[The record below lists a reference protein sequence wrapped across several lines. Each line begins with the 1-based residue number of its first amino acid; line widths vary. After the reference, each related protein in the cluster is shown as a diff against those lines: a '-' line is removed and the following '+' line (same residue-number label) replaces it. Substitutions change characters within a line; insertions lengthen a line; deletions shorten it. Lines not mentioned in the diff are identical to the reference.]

1 LASYFASTYVY
12 FYTTLSCQSDK
23 SGESIVNKVNVKPQA
38 IRILIFG
45 HKEFSQ
51 LMTSV
56 LPEFAEKAKFKLF
69 DAIVGSVSEIDE
81 HIRSFLPDVIVSA
94 GSNAAYLK
102 SALDLPVV
110 SLDCSVTDIIS
121 AVQRAAQ
128 VSRNIVLINFAE
140 ASPVVPI
147 LEAALNV
154 TIQEEIYTTPEQ
166 ARELFQLTRQQPNI
180 AYVGASLVC
189 GLATQHGLPSFLLYS
204 AESCRKTIV
213 SAIQVVNQQIVSNQ
227 GAALTNWLLKQ
238 SKTPIFMTDK
248 EGQSIIFN
256 QAARQELGVDN
267 NNCSDLEN
275 LIYSEEIMRPTD
287 GECCIQGVDWWF
299 HQDCVITQGKPLYIY
314 QLYRKKPK
322 PEKVKPTSRHQLVFE
337 SSAIKKVMQQ
347 VRAFSSSPSNV
358 LIYGESG
365 TGKELIARAV
375 HETSPFS
382 EGNFVALNC
391 SSIPTELFE
400 GELFGHRDGAFT
412 GAKRG
417 GRKGLI
423 EEAQDGVLFLD
434 EISELALDQQSKL
447 LRFLQERHYRPIGS
461 NVEKPAYLKV
471 ITASNKELKQLV
483 VEGKFRADLFFRI
496 NVFNIH
502 IPPLRERPEDIS
514 SIAIQKIS
522 RFITSY
528 QSQFSV
534 TEILSETLEILV
546 SYSWPGNVRELENV
560 LERVVASMQMA
571 DDLTK
576 IKEILRDISP
586 ELFLKTTFDIEQTLV
601 RTKELELVVDAMHKF
616 NGDKQQVAHYL
627 GLSQTTLWRRL
638 KHINLK

>member
-1 LASYFASTYVY
+1 M
-12 FYTTLSCQSDK
+12 
-23 SGESIVNKVNVKPQA
+23 NKVNTKSQA
-38 IRILIFG
+38 VRILIFG

-56 LPEFAEKAKFKLF
+56 LPEFGEHAKFKLF
-69 DAIVGSVSEIDE
+69 DAIVGSVSEIDQ
-81 HIRSFLPDVIVSA
+81 HIGNFLPDVIVSA

-128 VSRNIVLINFAE
+128 VARKIVMINFSE
-140 ASPVVPI
+140 ASPVVPL
-147 LEAALNV
+147 LEVALNITV
-154 TIQEEIYTTPEQ
+154 QEEIYTTPEQ
-166 ARELFQLTRQQPNI
+166 ARELFQLTRQQSNI

-189 GLATQHGLPSFLLYS
+189 GLATQHGFPSFLLYS
-204 AESCRKTIV
+204 ADSCRNTIS
-213 SAIQVVNQQIVSNQ
+213 SAIQIAKEQVATNQ
-227 GAALTNWLLKQ
+227 GVALTNWLLKQ
-238 SKTPIFMTDK
+238 SKTPIFMADE

-256 QAARQELGVDN
+256 QAARHDLGVDSD
-267 NNCSDLEN
+267 NCSDLES
-275 LIYSEEIMRPTD
+275 LIHSEEIMRPTD
-287 GECCIQGVDWWF
+287 GECCIQGIDWWF
-299 HQDCVITQGKPLYIY
+299 HQDCVMAQGKSLYIY

-322 PEKVKPTSRHQLVFE
+322 PDKVKTSFRHQLVFE
-337 SSAIKKVMQQ
+337 SSAVGKVMQQ
-347 VRAFSSSPSNV
+347 VRAFSASPSNV

-375 HETSPFS
+375 HEASPFS

-391 SSIPTELFE
+391 SAIPTELFE

-417 GRKGLI
+417 GRKGLV

-447 LRFLQERHYRPIGS
+447 LRFLQERHYRPLGS
-461 NVEKPAYLKV
+461 NEEKPANLKV
-471 ITASNKELKQLV
+471 VTASNKELKQRV
-483 VEGKFRADLFFRI
+483 VEGKFREDLFFRL

-502 IPPLRERPEDIS
+502 IPPLRDRPEDIS
-514 SIAIQKIS
+514 SIAEQKLS
-522 RFITSY
+522 RFISSY
-528 QSQFSV
+528 QSQFTSK
-534 TEILSETLEILV
+534 EILSEILDSLV
-546 SYSWPGNVRELENV
+546 GYSWPGNVRELENV
-560 LERVVASMQMA
+560 LERVIASIQMVG
-571 DDLTK
+571 DLSK
-576 IKEILRDISP
+576 IKDILREISP
-586 ELFLKTTFDIEQTLV
+586 ELFLETTFNTDQALV
-601 RTKELELVVDAMHKF
+601 RTKELQLVVDAMHKF
-616 NGDKQQVAHYL
+616 DGDKQQVAHYL

>member
-1 LASYFASTYVY
+1 
-12 FYTTLSCQSDK
+12 
-23 SGESIVNKVNVKPQA
+23 
-38 IRILIFG
+38 
-45 HKEFSQ
+45 
-51 LMTSV
+51 M
-56 LPEFAEKAKFKLF
+56 
-69 DAIVGSVSEIDE
+69 
-81 HIRSFLPDVIVSA
+81 
-94 GSNAAYLK
+94 
-102 SALDLPVV
+102 
-110 SLDCSVTDIIS
+110 
-121 AVQRAAQ
+121 
-128 VSRNIVLINFAE
+128 
-140 ASPVVPI
+140 
-147 LEAALNV
+147 
-154 TIQEEIYTTPEQ
+154 
-166 ARELFQLTRQQPNI
+166 
-180 AYVGASLVC
+180 
-189 GLATQHGLPSFLLYS
+189 
-204 AESCRKTIV
+204 
-213 SAIQVVNQQIVSNQ
+213 
-227 GAALTNWLLKQ
+227 
-238 SKTPIFMTDK
+238 
-248 EGQSIIFN
+248 
-256 QAARQELGVDN
+256 
-267 NNCSDLEN
+267 
-275 LIYSEEIMRPTD
+275 
-287 GECCIQGVDWWF
+287 
-299 HQDCVITQGKPLYIY
+299 ITQGKPLYIY

>member
-1 LASYFASTYVY
+1 
-12 FYTTLSCQSDK
+12 
-23 SGESIVNKVNVKPQA
+23 VNKMNTKPQSV
-38 IRILIFG
+38 RILIFG

-56 LPEFAEKAKFKLF
+56 LTEFAEQAKFRLF

-81 HIRSFLPDVIVSA
+81 HIRSFSPDVIVSA

-110 SLDCSVTDIIS
+110 SLDCSVSDIIS

-128 VSRNIVLINFAE
+128 VARKIVLINFAE
-140 ASPVVPI
+140 ASSVVPV

-154 TIQEEIYTTPEQ
+154 TVQEEIYTTPEQ

-189 GLATQHGLPSFLLYS
+189 GLATQQGIPSFLLYS
-204 AESCRKTIV
+204 ADSCRKTIA
-213 SAIQVVNQQIVSNQ
+213 SAIHIAKQKLVTHQS
-227 GAALTNWLLKQ
+227 AALTNWLLKQ
-238 SKTPIFMTDK
+238 SKTPIFMTDE

-256 QAARQELGVDN
+256 QAARDDLGVDN
-267 NNCSDLEN
+267 DHCSDLES
-275 LIYSEEIMRPTD
+275 LIHSEEILRPTD
-287 GECCIQGVDWWF
+287 GECCIQGIDWWF
-299 HQDCVITQGKPLYIY
+299 HQDCVMTQGKPLYIY

-322 PEKVKPTSRHQLVFE
+322 PEKVKASSRHQLVFE
-337 SSAIKKVMQQ
+337 SPAVEKVMQQ
-347 VRAFSSSPSNV
+347 VRAFSASPSNV

-365 TGKELIARAV
+365 TGKELIARTV
-375 HETSPFS
+375 HEVSPFS

-447 LRFLQERHYRPIGS
+447 LRFLQERHYRPLGS
-461 NVEKPAYLKV
+461 NEEKPAYLKV
-471 ITASNKELKQLV
+471 VAASNKELKQLV
-483 VEGKFRADLFFRI
+483 VEGKFREDLFFRL

-502 IPPLRERPEDIS
+502 IPPLRDRPEDIF
-514 SIAIQKIS
+514 SIAKQKLS
-522 RFITSY
+522 RLITSY
-528 QSQFSV
+528 QSKFTV
-534 TEILSETLEILV
+534 EEILFEILDHLV
-546 SYSWPGNVRELENV
+546 GYSWPGNVRELENV
-560 LERVVASMQMA
+560 LERVIASIQMVEN
-571 DDLTK
+571 LSK
-576 IKEILRDISP
+576 LKEILREISP
-586 ELFLKTTFDIEQTLV
+586 ELFLETTVITDQSLV

-616 NGDKQQVAHYL
+616 DGDKQQVAHYL

>member
-1 LASYFASTYVY
+1 M
-12 FYTTLSCQSDK
+12 
-23 SGESIVNKVNVKPQA
+23 NKINTKPQPV
-38 IRILIFG
+38 RILIFG

-56 LPEFAEKAKFKLF
+56 LPEFAEQAKFKLF

-81 HIRSFLPDVIVSA
+81 HIRSFSPDVIVSA

-102 SALDLPVV
+102 SALDLPVI

-128 VSRNIVLINFAE
+128 VARKIVLINFAE
-140 ASPVVPI
+140 ASPVVPV

-154 TIQEEIYTTPEQ
+154 TVQEEIYTTPEQ

-189 GLATQHGLPSFLLYS
+189 GLATQQGFPSFLLYS
-204 AESCRKTIV
+204 ADSCRQTII
-213 SAIQVVNQQIVSNQ
+213 SAIHIAKQQLATHQS
-227 GAALTNWLLKQ
+227 AALTNWLLKQ
-238 SKTPIFMTDK
+238 SKTPIFMADE

-256 QAARQELGVDN
+256 QAARDDLGVHNDH
-267 NNCSDLEN
+267 CSDLEN
-275 LIYSEEIMRPTD
+275 LIHSEEILRPTD
-287 GECCIQGVDWWF
+287 GECCIQGIDWWF
-299 HQDCVITQGKPLYIY
+299 HQDCVMTQGKPLYIY

-322 PEKVKPTSRHQLVFE
+322 PEKVKASSRHQLVFK
-337 SSAIKKVMQQ
+337 SSAVEKVMQQ
-347 VRAFSSSPSNV
+347 VRAFSTSPSNV

-365 TGKELIARAV
+365 TGKELIARTV
-375 HETSPFS
+375 HDVSPFS

-400 GELFGHRDGAFT
+400 GELFGHSDGAFT

-423 EEAQDGVLFLD
+423 EEAQGGVLFLD

-447 LRFLQERHYRPIGS
+447 LRFLQERHYRPLGS
-461 NVEKPAYLKV
+461 NEEKPAYLKV
-471 ITASNKELKQLV
+471 VAASNKELKKLV
-483 VEGKFRADLFFRI
+483 VEGKFREDLFFRL

-502 IPPLRERPEDIS
+502 IPPLRDRPEDIS
-514 SIAIQKIS
+514 SIAKQKLS
-522 RFITSY
+522 RLITSY
-528 QSQFSV
+528 QSKFTV
-534 TEILSETLEILV
+534 EEILFEILDDLV
-546 SYSWPGNVRELENV
+546 GYSWPGNVRELENV
-560 LERVVASMQMA
+560 LERVIASIQMTGN
-571 DDLTK
+571 LSK
-576 IKEILRDISP
+576 LKEILREISP
-586 ELFLKTTFDIEQTLV
+586 ELFLETTFNTDQALV

-616 NGDKQQVAHYL
+616 DGDKQQVAHYL

-638 KHINLK
+638 KHINLN

>member
-1 LASYFASTYVY
+1 MKKL
-12 FYTTLSCQSDK
+12 
-23 SGESIVNKVNVKPQA
+23 NMKPQVV
-38 IRILIFG
+38 RVLIFG

-56 LPEFAEKAKFKLF
+56 LSEFGDRATFKLF
-69 DAIVGSVSEIDE
+69 DAIVGSVSEIE
-81 HIRSFLPDVIVSA
+81 QHIRSFLPDVIVSA

-128 VSRNIVLINFAE
+128 VARKIVMINFAE
-140 ASPVVPI
+140 ASSVAPL
-147 LEAALNV
+147 LESALNV
-154 TIQEEIYTTPEQ
+154 TVQEEIYHTPEQ

-189 GLATQHGLPSFLLYS
+189 GLATQQGIPSFLLYS
-204 AESCRKTIV
+204 AESCRKTIA
-213 SAIQVVNQQIVSNQ
+213 SAIQMANEHSTANQ
-227 GAALTNWLLKQ
+227 GVALTNWLLKQ
-238 SKTPIFMTDK
+238 SKTPIFMTDE

-256 QAARQELGVDN
+256 QAARHDLGVDN
-267 NNCSDLEN
+267 DNCSDLEN
-275 LIYSEEIMRPTD
+275 LIHSAETMRPTD
-287 GECCIQGVDWWF
+287 GECRIQGIDWWF
-299 HQDCVITQGKPLYIY
+299 HQDCVMTQGKPLYIY

-322 PEKVKPTSRHQLVFE
+322 PDKVKISSRHQLVFE
-337 SSAIKKVMQQ
+337 SAAVQKVMQQ

-382 EGNFVALNC
+382 AGNFVALNC

-447 LRFLQERHYRPIGS
+447 LRFLQERHYRPLGS
-461 NVEKPAYLKV
+461 NEEKPAYLKV
-471 ITASNKELKQLV
+471 VAASNKELKQLV
-483 VEGKFRADLFFRI
+483 VEGKFREDLFFRL

-502 IPPLRERPEDIS
+502 IPPLRDRPEDIS
-514 SIAIQKIS
+514 SIAQQKLS
-522 RFITSY
+522 RFISSY
-528 QSQFSV
+528 QSQFTV
-534 TEILSETLEILV
+534 DQILSEILDILV

-560 LERVVASMQMA
+560 LERVIASIHMA
-571 DDLTK
+571 EDLSN
-576 IKEILRDISP
+576 IKQILRDISP
-586 ELFLKTTFDIEQTLV
+586 ELFSETTFDTDQTLV
-601 RTKELELVVDAMHKF
+601 RRKELELVVDAMHKF

>member
-1 LASYFASTYVY
+1 
-12 FYTTLSCQSDK
+12 
-23 SGESIVNKVNVKPQA
+23 
-38 IRILIFG
+38 
-45 HKEFSQ
+45 
-51 LMTSV
+51 MTSV
-56 LPEFAEKAKFKLF
+56 LPEFGEYAKFKLF

-81 HIRSFLPDVIVSA
+81 HIKSFLPDVIVSA
-94 GSNAAYLK
+94 GANAAYLK

-128 VSRNIVLINFAE
+128 VSRNIVLINFSE

-189 GLATQHGLPSFLLYS
+189 GLATQHSIPSFLLYS
-204 AESCRKTIV
+204 AESCRKTIAA
-213 SAIQVVNQQIVSNQ
+213 AIQIANEQLTTNQS
-227 GAALTNWLLKQ
+227 AALTNWLLKQ
-238 SKTPIFMTDK
+238 SKTPIFMTDE

-256 QAARQELGVDN
+256 HAARRDLGVDN
-267 NNCSDLEN
+267 DNCSDLEN
-275 LIYSEEIMRPTD
+275 LIHSEEIMRPTD
-287 GECCIQGVDWWF
+287 GECRIQGIDWWF
-299 HQDCVITQGKPLYIY
+299 HQDCVMTQGQPLYIY

-322 PEKVKPTSRHQLVFE
+322 PEKVKSTSRHQLVFE
-337 SSAIKKVMQQ
+337 SSSVEKVMQQ
-347 VRAFSSSPSNV
+347 VKVFSSSPSNV

-375 HETSPFS
+375 HEASPFS

-447 LRFLQERHYRPIGS
+447 LRFLQERHYRPLGS
-461 NVEKPAYLKV
+461 NEEKLAYLKV
-471 ITASNKELKQLV
+471 VAASNKELKPLV
-483 VEGKFRADLFFRI
+483 LEGKFREDLFFRL

-502 IPPLRERPEDIS
+502 IPPLRDRPEDIS
-514 SIAIQKIS
+514 SIAEQKLS
-522 RFITSY
+522 RFIMSY
-528 QSQFSV
+528 QSQFTV
-534 TEILSETLEILV
+534 DEILSEILDILV

-560 LERVVASMQMA
+560 LERVIASTQMA
-571 DDLTK
+571 EDLTK
-576 IKEILRDISP
+576 IKHILREISP
-586 ELFLKTTFDIEQTLV
+586 ELFLDATFNSNQALV
-601 RTKELELVVDAMHKF
+601 RKKELELVIDAMHRF
-616 NGDKQQVAHYL
+616 DGDKQQVADYL

>member
-1 LASYFASTYVY
+1 M
-12 FYTTLSCQSDK
+12 D
-23 SGESIVNKVNVKPQA
+23 KVNTRSQP
-38 IRILIFG
+38 IRVLIFG

-51 LMTSV
+51 VMTSV
-56 LPEFAEKAKFKLF
+56 LAEFGEQAKFRLF
-69 DAIVGSVSEIDE
+69 DAIVSSVSEIDQ
-81 HIRSFLPDVIVSA
+81 HINDFLPDVIVSA

-140 ASPVVPI
+140 ASPVVPV

-154 TIQEEIYTTPEQ
+154 TVQEEIYNTPEQ

-189 GLATQHGLPSFLLYS
+189 GLATQQGIPSFLLYS
-204 AESCRKTIV
+204 ADSCRKTIA
-213 SAIQVVNQQIVSNQ
+213 SAIQIANEQLATNQ
-227 GAALTNWLLKQ
+227 GAALTNWLLKK
-238 SKTPIFMTDK
+238 SKTPIFMADE

-256 QAARQELGVDN
+256 QAARHDLGVDN
-267 NNCSDLEN
+267 DNCSDLEN
-275 LIYSEEIMRPTD
+275 LIHSDETMRPTD
-287 GECCIQGVDWWF
+287 GECRIQGIDWWF
-299 HQDCVITQGKPLYIY
+299 HQDCVMTQGKPLYIY

-322 PEKVKPTSRHQLVFE
+322 PERVKVSSRHQLVFE
-337 SSAIKKVMQQ
+337 SSALEKVTQL

-375 HETSPFS
+375 HEASPFS

-400 GELFGHRDGAFT
+400 GELFGYRDGAFT

-447 LRFLQERHYRPIGS
+447 LRFLQERHYRPLGS
-461 NVEKPAYLKV
+461 NEEKIANLKV
-471 ITASNKELKQLV
+471 VAASNKDLKKLV
-483 VEGKFRADLFFRI
+483 VDGSFREDLFFRL

-514 SIAIQKIS
+514 SIAQQKLS
-522 RFITSY
+522 RFVSSY
-528 QSQFSV
+528 QSQFTV
-534 TEILSETLEILV
+534 DQILSEILDNLV
-546 SYSWPGNVRELENV
+546 MYSWPGNVRELENV
-560 LERVVASMQMA
+560 LERVIASIHMA
-571 DDLTK
+571 EDLTK
-576 IKEILRDISP
+576 IKDVLRDISP
-586 ELFLKTTFDIEQTLV
+586 ELFSDTTFDTNQTLV
-601 RTKELELVVDAMHKF
+601 RTKELELVVNAMHKF
-616 NGDKQQVAHYL
+616 EGDKQQVANYL

-638 KHINLK
+638 KFINLN

>member
-1 LASYFASTYVY
+1 M
-12 FYTTLSCQSDK
+12 
-23 SGESIVNKVNVKPQA
+23 NKINMKPQA
-38 IRILIFG
+38 VRILIFG

-56 LPEFAEKAKFKLF
+56 LTEFSEQAKFKLF

-94 GSNAAYLK
+94 GANAAYLK

-110 SLDCSVTDIIS
+110 SLDCSVPDIIS
-121 AVQRAAQ
+121 AIQRAAQ
-128 VSRNIVLINFAE
+128 VARKIVLINFAE

-154 TIQEEIYTTPEQ
+154 TVQEEIYTTPEQ
-166 ARELFQLTRQQPNI
+166 ARELFQLTCKQPNI
-180 AYVGASLVC
+180 AYVGASLIC
-189 GLATQHGLPSFLLYS
+189 GLATQVNIPSFLLYS
-204 AESCRKTIV
+204 ADSCRKTIT
-213 SAIQVVNQQIVSNQ
+213 SAIRIANEQLSSNQ
-227 GAALTNWLLKQ
+227 GVALTNWLLKL
-238 SKTPIFMTDK
+238 SKTPIFMTDE
-248 EGQSIIFN
+248 EGQSITFN
-256 QAARQELGVDN
+256 QAARLDLGVQN
-267 NNCSDLEN
+267 NNFSDLES
-275 LIYSEEIMRPTD
+275 LIYSEETLRPTD
-287 GECCIQGVDWWF
+287 GECRIQGIDWWF
-299 HQDCVITQGKPLYIY
+299 HQDCMMTQGKPLYIY

-322 PEKVKPTSRHQLVFE
+322 PEKAKISSRHQLVFE
-337 SSAIKKVMQQ
+337 SSAVEKVMQQ
-347 VRAFSSSPSNV
+347 VKAFSSSPSNV

-375 HETSPFS
+375 HEASPFA

-447 LRFLQERHYRPIGS
+447 LRFLQERHYRPLGA
-461 NVEKPAYLKV
+461 NEEKPAYVKV
-471 ITASNKELKQLV
+471 VAASNKELKQLV
-483 VEGKFRADLFFRI
+483 VEGKFREDLFFRL
-496 NVFNIH
+496 NVFNIL
-502 IPPLRERPEDIS
+502 IPPLRERPEDIA
-514 SIAIQKIS
+514 SIAKQKLS

-528 QSQFSV
+528 KSQYTV
-534 TEILSETLEILV
+534 DEILFEILDNLV

-560 LERVVASMQMA
+560 LERVIASVQMA
-571 DDLTK
+571 EDLSK
-576 IKEILRDISP
+576 IKQVLREISP
-586 ELFLKTTFDIEQTLV
+586 ELFLDTTFNSEQALV
-601 RTKELELVVDAMHKF
+601 RKKELELVVGAMHRF
-616 NGDKQQVAHYL
+616 DGDKQKVADYL

-638 KHINLK
+638 KHINRK

>member
-1 LASYFASTYVY
+1 
-12 FYTTLSCQSDK
+12 
-23 SGESIVNKVNVKPQA
+23 VNKINTKPQPV
-38 IRILIFG
+38 RILIFG

-56 LPEFAEKAKFKLF
+56 LPEFAEQAKFRLF

-81 HIRSFLPDVIVSA
+81 HRRSFSPDGIVSA

-102 SALDLPVV
+102 SALDLPVI

-128 VSRNIVLINFAE
+128 VARKIVLINFAE
-140 ASPVVPI
+140 ASPVVPV

-154 TIQEEIYTTPEQ
+154 TVQEEIYTTPEQ

-189 GLATQHGLPSFLLYS
+189 GLATQQGLPSFLLYS
-204 AESCRKTIV
+204 ADSCRQTII
-213 SAIQVVNQQIVSNQ
+213 SAIHIAKQQLATHQS
-227 GAALTNWLLKQ
+227 AALTNWLLKQ
-238 SKTPIFMTDK
+238 SKTPIFMADE

-256 QAARQELGVDN
+256 QAARDDLGVHNDH
-267 NNCSDLEN
+267 CSDLEN
-275 LIYSEEIMRPTD
+275 LIHSEEILRPTD
-287 GECCIQGVDWWF
+287 GECCIQGIDWWF
-299 HQDCVITQGKPLYIY
+299 HQDCVMTQGKPLYIY

-322 PEKVKPTSRHQLVFE
+322 AEKVKTSSRHPLVFK
-337 SSAIKKVMQQ
+337 SSAVEKVMQQ
-347 VRAFSSSPSNV
+347 VRAFSTSPSNV

-365 TGKELIARAV
+365 TGKELIARTV
-375 HETSPFS
+375 HDVSPFS
-382 EGNFVALNC
+382 EGNFVSLNC

-400 GELFGHRDGAFT
+400 GELFGHSDGAFT

-423 EEAQDGVLFLD
+423 EEAQGGVLFLD

-447 LRFLQERHYRPIGS
+447 LRFLQERHYRPLGS
-461 NVEKPAYLKV
+461 NEEKPAYLKV
-471 ITASNKELKQLV
+471 VAASNKELKQLV
-483 VEGKFRADLFFRI
+483 VEGKFREDLFFRL

-502 IPPLRERPEDIS
+502 IPPLRDRPEDIS
-514 SIAIQKIS
+514 SIAKQKLS
-522 RFITSY
+522 RLITSY
-528 QSQFSV
+528 QSKFTV
-534 TEILSETLEILV
+534 EEILFEILDDLV
-546 SYSWPGNVRELENV
+546 GYSWPGNVRELENV
-560 LERVVASMQMA
+560 LERVIASIQMTEN
-571 DDLTK
+571 LSK
-576 IKEILRDISP
+576 LKEILREISP
-586 ELFLKTTFDIEQTLV
+586 ELFLETTFNTDQALV

-616 NGDKQQVAHYL
+616 DGDKQQVAHYL

>member
-1 LASYFASTYVY
+1 
-12 FYTTLSCQSDK
+12 
-23 SGESIVNKVNVKPQA
+23 VNKVNTKSQA
-38 IRILIFG
+38 VRILIFG

-56 LPEFAEKAKFKLF
+56 LPEFGEHAKFKLF
-69 DAIVGSVSEIDE
+69 DAIVGSVSEIDQ
-81 HIRSFLPDVIVSA
+81 HISSFLPDVIVSA

-110 SLDCSVTDIIS
+110 SLDCSVTDIIL

-128 VSRNIVLINFAE
+128 VARKIVMINFSE
-140 ASPVVPI
+140 ASPVVPL
-147 LEAALNV
+147 LEAALNISV
-154 TIQEEIYTTPEQ
+154 QEEIYTTPEQ
-166 ARELFQLTRQQPNI
+166 ARELFQLTRQQSNI

-204 AESCRKTIV
+204 ADSCRKTIS
-213 SAIQVVNQQIVSNQ
+213 SAIQIAKEQVATNQ
-227 GAALTNWLLKQ
+227 GVALTNWLLKQ
-238 SKTPIFMTDK
+238 SKTPIFMADE

-256 QAARQELGVDN
+256 QAARHDLGVDSD
-267 NNCSDLEN
+267 NCSDLES
-275 LIYSEEIMRPTD
+275 LIHSEEIMRPTD
-287 GECCIQGVDWWF
+287 GECCIQGIDWWF
-299 HQDCVITQGKPLYIY
+299 HQDCVMAQGKSLYIY

-322 PEKVKPTSRHQLVFE
+322 PEKVKTSSRHQLVFE
-337 SSAIKKVMQQ
+337 SSAVGKVMQQ
-347 VRAFSSSPSNV
+347 VRAFSASPSNV

-375 HETSPFS
+375 HEASPFS

-417 GRKGLI
+417 GRKGLV

-447 LRFLQERHYRPIGS
+447 LRFLQERHYRPLGS
-461 NVEKPAYLKV
+461 NEEKPAFLKV
-471 ITASNKELKQLV
+471 VTASNKELKQLV
-483 VEGKFRADLFFRI
+483 VEGKFREDLFFRL

-502 IPPLRERPEDIS
+502 IPPLRDRPEDIS
-514 SIAIQKIS
+514 SIAEQKLS
-522 RFITSY
+522 RFISSY
-528 QSQFSV
+528 QSQFTSK
-534 TEILSETLEILV
+534 EILSEILDSLV
-546 SYSWPGNVRELENV
+546 GYSWPGNVRELENV
-560 LERVVASMQMA
+560 LERVIASIQMVGN
-571 DDLTK
+571 LSK
-576 IKEILRDISP
+576 IKDILREISP
-586 ELFLKTTFDIEQTLV
+586 ELFLEITFNTDQALV
-601 RTKELELVVDAMHKF
+601 RTKELQLVVDAMHKF
-616 NGDKQQVAHYL
+616 DGDKQQVAHYL

>member
-1 LASYFASTYVY
+1 
-12 FYTTLSCQSDK
+12 
-23 SGESIVNKVNVKPQA
+23 
-38 IRILIFG
+38 
-45 HKEFSQ
+45 
-51 LMTSV
+51 M
-56 LPEFAEKAKFKLF
+56 
-69 DAIVGSVSEIDE
+69 
-81 HIRSFLPDVIVSA
+81 
-94 GSNAAYLK
+94 
-102 SALDLPVV
+102 
-110 SLDCSVTDIIS
+110 
-121 AVQRAAQ
+121 QRAAQ
-128 VSRNIVLINFAE
+128 VARNIVLINFAE

-154 TIQEEIYTTPEQ
+154 TVQEEIYTTPEQ

-189 GLATQHGLPSFLLYS
+189 GLATQHGIPSFLLYS
-204 AESCRKTIV
+204 AGSCRKTIA
-213 SAIQVVNQQIVSNQ
+213 SAIQIVNQQVVTNQ

-267 NNCSDLEN
+267 DNCSDLES
-275 LIYSEEIMRPTD
+275 LIHSEEVMRPTD
-287 GECCIQGVDWWF
+287 GECRIQGVDWWF
-299 HQDCVITQGKPLYIY
+299 HQDCVMTQGKPIYVY

-322 PEKVKPTSRHQLVFE
+322 PEKVKASSRHQLVFE
-337 SSAIKKVMQQ
+337 SSAIQKVIQQ
-347 VRAFSSSPSNV
+347 VRAFSSSPSNI

-391 SSIPTELFE
+391 SSIPAELFE

-447 LRFLQERHYRPIGS
+447 LRFLQERYYRPIGS
-461 NVEKPAYLKV
+461 NEEKLAYLKV
-471 ITASNKELKQLV
+471 VAASNKELKQLV

-514 SIAIQKIS
+514 SIAMQKLT
-522 RFITSY
+522 RFVSSY

-534 TEILSETLEILV
+534 ADILSEILEILV

-560 LERVVASMQMA
+560 LERVIASIQMA

-586 ELFLKTTFDIEQTLV
+586 ELFSKSTSDIEQTLV
-601 RTKELELVVDAMHKF
+601 KTKELELVVEAMHKF
-616 NGDKQQVAHYL
+616 DGDKQQVAHYL

-638 KHINLK
+638 KHINIK

>member
-1 LASYFASTYVY
+1 
-12 FYTTLSCQSDK
+12 
-23 SGESIVNKVNVKPQA
+23 
-38 IRILIFG
+38 
-45 HKEFSQ
+45 
-51 LMTSV
+51 MTSV
-56 LPEFAEKAKFKLF
+56 LPEFGEYAKFKLF

-81 HIRSFLPDVIVSA
+81 HIKSFLPDVIVSA
-94 GSNAAYLK
+94 GANAAYLK

-128 VSRNIVLINFAE
+128 VSRNIVLINFSE

-189 GLATQHGLPSFLLYS
+189 GLATQHSIPSFLLYS
-204 AESCRKTIV
+204 AESCRKTIAA
-213 SAIQVVNQQIVSNQ
+213 AIQIANEQLTTNQS
-227 GAALTNWLLKQ
+227 AALTNWLLKQ
-238 SKTPIFMTDK
+238 SKTPIFMTDE

-256 QAARQELGVDN
+256 HAARRDLGVDN
-267 NNCSDLEN
+267 DNCSDLEN
-275 LIYSEEIMRPTD
+275 LIHSEEIMRPTD
-287 GECCIQGVDWWF
+287 GECRIQGIDWWF
-299 HQDCVITQGKPLYIY
+299 HQDCVMTQGQPLYIY

-322 PEKVKPTSRHQLVFE
+322 PEKVKSTSRHQLVFE
-337 SSAIKKVMQQ
+337 SSSVEKVMQQ
-347 VRAFSSSPSNV
+347 VKVFSSSPSNV

-375 HETSPFS
+375 HEASPFS

-447 LRFLQERHYRPIGS
+447 LRFLQERHYRPLGS
-461 NVEKPAYLKV
+461 NEEKLAYLKV
-471 ITASNKELKQLV
+471 VAASNKELKPLV
-483 VEGKFRADLFFRI
+483 LEGKFREDLFFRL

-502 IPPLRERPEDIS
+502 IPPLRDRPEDIS
-514 SIAIQKIS
+514 SIAEQKLS
-522 RFITSY
+522 RFIMSY
-528 QSQFSV
+528 QSQFTV
-534 TEILSETLEILV
+534 DEILSEILDSLV

-560 LERVVASMQMA
+560 LERVIASTQMA
-571 DDLTK
+571 EDLTK
-576 IKEILRDISP
+576 IKHILREISP
-586 ELFLKTTFDIEQTLV
+586 ELFLDATFNSNQALV
-601 RTKELELVVDAMHKF
+601 RKKELELVIDAMHRF
-616 NGDKQQVAHYL
+616 DGDKQQVADYL

-638 KHINLK
+638 KRINLK

>member
-1 LASYFASTYVY
+1 
-12 FYTTLSCQSDK
+12 
-23 SGESIVNKVNVKPQA
+23 
-38 IRILIFG
+38 
-45 HKEFSQ
+45 
-51 LMTSV
+51 MTSV
-56 LPEFAEKAKFKLF
+56 LPEFGEYAKFKLF

-81 HIRSFLPDVIVSA
+81 HIKSFLPDVIVSA
-94 GSNAAYLK
+94 GANAAYLK

-128 VSRNIVLINFAE
+128 VSRNIVLINFSE

-189 GLATQHGLPSFLLYS
+189 GLATQHSIPSFLLYS
-204 AESCRKTIV
+204 AESCRKTIAA
-213 SAIQVVNQQIVSNQ
+213 AIQIANEQLTTNQS
-227 GAALTNWLLKQ
+227 AALTNWLLKQ
-238 SKTPIFMTDK
+238 SKTPIFMTDE

-256 QAARQELGVDN
+256 HAARRDLGVDN
-267 NNCSDLEN
+267 DNCSDLEN
-275 LIYSEEIMRPTD
+275 LIHSEEIMRPTD
-287 GECCIQGVDWWF
+287 GECRIQGIDWWF
-299 HQDCVITQGKPLYIY
+299 HQDCVMTQGQPLYIY

-322 PEKVKPTSRHQLVFE
+322 PEKVKSTSRHQLVFE
-337 SSAIKKVMQQ
+337 SSSVEKVMQQ
-347 VRAFSSSPSNV
+347 VKVFSSSPSNV

-375 HETSPFS
+375 HEASPFS

-447 LRFLQERHYRPIGS
+447 LRFLQERHYRPLGS
-461 NVEKPAYLKV
+461 NEEKLAYLKV
-471 ITASNKELKQLV
+471 VAASNKELKPLV
-483 VEGKFRADLFFRI
+483 LEGKFREDLFFRL

-502 IPPLRERPEDIS
+502 IPPLRDRPEDIS
-514 SIAIQKIS
+514 SIAEQKLS
-522 RFITSY
+522 RFIMSY
-528 QSQFSV
+528 QSQFTV
-534 TEILSETLEILV
+534 DEILSEILDSLV

-560 LERVVASMQMA
+560 LERVIASTQMA
-571 DDLTK
+571 EDLTK
-576 IKEILRDISP
+576 IKHILREISP
-586 ELFLKTTFDIEQTLV
+586 ELFLDATFNSNQALV
-601 RTKELELVVDAMHKF
+601 RKKELELVIDAMHRF
-616 NGDKQQVAHYL
+616 DGDKQQVADYL

>member
-1 LASYFASTYVY
+1 M
-12 FYTTLSCQSDK
+12 
-23 SGESIVNKVNVKPQA
+23 NKVNIKPQA
-38 IRILIFG
+38 VRILIFG

-56 LPEFAEKAKFKLF
+56 LPEFEGQAKFKLF

-81 HIRSFLPDVIVSA
+81 HINSFLPDVIVSA

-102 SALDLPVV
+102 SALELPVV

-121 AVQRAAQ
+121 ALQRAAQ
-128 VSRNIVLINFAE
+128 VARKIVMINFSE
-140 ASPVVPI
+140 ASPVVPV

-154 TIQEEIYTTPEQ
+154 TVQEEIYTTAEQ

-189 GLATQHGLPSFLLYS
+189 GLATQDGIPSFLLYS
-204 AESCRKTIV
+204 AESCRQTIA
-213 SAIQVVNQQIVSNQ
+213 SAIRIANEQLVTNQ

-238 SKTPIFMTDK
+238 SKTPIFMTD
-248 EGQSIIFN
+248 EDGQSIIFN
-256 QAARQELGVDN
+256 QAARHDLGIKND
-267 NNCSDLEN
+267 NCSDLEN
-275 LIYSEEIMRPTD
+275 LIHSEEITRPTD
-287 GECCIQGVDWWF
+287 GECRIQGIDWWF
-299 HQDCVITQGKPLYIY
+299 HQDCVMTKGKPLYIY

-322 PEKVKPTSRHQLVFE
+322 PEKVKASSRHELVFE
-337 SSAIKKVMQQ
+337 SSAIQKVMQQ

-365 TGKELIARAV
+365 TGKELIARSV
-375 HETSPFS
+375 HEASPFS
-382 EGNFVALNC
+382 EGQFVALNC

-400 GELFGHRDGAFT
+400 GELFGHRDGAYT

-447 LRFLQERHYRPIGS
+447 LRFLQERHYRPLGS
-461 NVEKPAYLKV
+461 NEEKPANLKV
-471 ITASNKELKQLV
+471 VAASNKELKQLV
-483 VEGKFRADLFFRI
+483 LDGKFREDLFFRL
-496 NVFNIH
+496 NVFNID
-502 IPPLRERPEDIS
+502 IPPLRDRPEDIA
-514 SIAIQKIS
+514 SIAEQKLF

-528 QSQFSV
+528 QSQFTV
-534 TEILSETLEILV
+534 DQILTEILGDLV

-560 LERVVASMQMA
+560 LERVIASMQMA
-571 DDLTK
+571 EDLSK
-576 IKEILRDISP
+576 IRHILREISP
-586 ELFLKTTFDIEQTLV
+586 ELFLDTTFNNDQALV
-601 RTKELELVVDAMHKF
+601 RKKELELVVDSMHRF

>member
-1 LASYFASTYVY
+1 M
-12 FYTTLSCQSDK
+12 
-23 SGESIVNKVNVKPQA
+23 NKVNVKPQA

-128 VSRNIVLINFAE
+128 VARKIVMINFAD
-140 ASPVVPI
+140 ASPVVPV

-154 TIQEEIYTTPEQ
+154 TLQEEIYTTPEQ

-189 GLATQHGLPSFLLYS
+189 GLATQHSIPSFLLYS
-204 AESCRKTIV
+204 AESCRKTIAR
-213 SAIQVVNQQIVSNQ
+213 AIQIAKEKVATNQ

-238 SKTPIFMTDK
+238 SKTPIFMADE
-248 EGQSIIFN
+248 EGHSIIFN
-256 QAARQELGVDN
+256 QAARNELGVDN
-267 NNCSDLEN
+267 DNCSDLES
-275 LIYSEEIMRPTD
+275 LIHSEETMRPTD
-287 GECCIQGVDWWF
+287 GECRIQGIAWWF
-299 HQDCVITQGKPLYIY
+299 HQDCVMTEGKPLYIY

-322 PEKVKPTSRHQLVFE
+322 PEKVKTSSRHQLVFE
-337 SSAIKKVMQQ
+337 SSAVGKVMQQ

-375 HETSPFS
+375 HEASPFS

-447 LRFLQERHYRPIGS
+447 LRFLQERHYRPLGS
-461 NVEKPAYLKV
+461 NEEKPANLKIV
-471 ITASNKELKQLV
+471 VASNKELKQLV
-483 VEGKFRADLFFRI
+483 VDGKFREDLFFRI

-502 IPPLRERPEDIS
+502 IPPLRSRPEDIY
-514 SIAIQKIS
+514 SIAAQKLS
-522 RFITSY
+522 RFKISY

-534 TEILSETLEILV
+534 DEILSEILDNLV
-546 SYSWPGNVRELENV
+546 NYSWPGNVRELENV
-560 LERVVASMQMA
+560 LERVIASIQMA
-571 DDLTK
+571 TDLSK

-586 ELFLKTTFDIEQTLV
+586 ELFLETTFDTGQALV
-601 RTKELELVVDAMHKF
+601 RKKELELVVDAMHKF
-616 NGDKQQVAHYL
+616 GGDKQQVAHYL
-627 GLSQTTLWRRL
+627 GMSQTTLWRRL

>member
-1 LASYFASTYVY
+1 
-12 FYTTLSCQSDK
+12 
-23 SGESIVNKVNVKPQA
+23 VNKINTKPQPV
-38 IRILIFG
+38 RILIFG

-56 LPEFAEKAKFKLF
+56 LPEFAEQAKFKLF

-81 HIRSFLPDVIVSA
+81 HIRSFSPDVIVSA

-102 SALDLPVV
+102 SALDLPVI

-128 VSRNIVLINFAE
+128 VARKIVLINFAE
-140 ASPVVPI
+140 ASPVVPV

-154 TIQEEIYTTPEQ
+154 TVQEEIYTTPEQ

-189 GLATQHGLPSFLLYS
+189 GLATQQGFPSFLLYS
-204 AESCRKTIV
+204 ADSCRQTII
-213 SAIQVVNQQIVSNQ
+213 SAIHIAKQQLATHQS
-227 GAALTNWLLKQ
+227 AALTNWLLKQ
-238 SKTPIFMTDK
+238 SKTPIFMADE

-256 QAARQELGVDN
+256 QAARDDLGVHNDH
-267 NNCSDLEN
+267 CSDLEN
-275 LIYSEEIMRPTD
+275 LIHSEEILRPTD
-287 GECCIQGVDWWF
+287 GECCIQGIDWWF
-299 HQDCVITQGKPLYIY
+299 HQDCVMTQGKPLYIY

-322 PEKVKPTSRHQLVFE
+322 PEKVKASSRHQLVFK
-337 SSAIKKVMQQ
+337 SSAVEKVMQQ
-347 VRAFSSSPSNV
+347 VRAFSTSPSNV

-365 TGKELIARAV
+365 TGKELIARTV
-375 HETSPFS
+375 HDVSPFS

-400 GELFGHRDGAFT
+400 GELFGHSDGAFT

-423 EEAQDGVLFLD
+423 EEAQGGVLFLD

-447 LRFLQERHYRPIGS
+447 LRFLQERHYRPLGS
-461 NVEKPAYLKV
+461 NEEKPAYLKV
-471 ITASNKELKQLV
+471 VAASNKELKKLV
-483 VEGKFRADLFFRI
+483 VEGKFREDLFFRL

-502 IPPLRERPEDIS
+502 IPPLRDRPEDIS
-514 SIAIQKIS
+514 SIAKQKLS
-522 RFITSY
+522 RLITSY
-528 QSQFSV
+528 QSKFTV
-534 TEILSETLEILV
+534 EEILFEILDDLV
-546 SYSWPGNVRELENV
+546 GYSWPGNVRELENV
-560 LERVVASMQMA
+560 LERVIASIQMTGN
-571 DDLTK
+571 LSK
-576 IKEILRDISP
+576 LKEILREISP
-586 ELFLKTTFDIEQTLV
+586 ELFLETTFNTDQALV

-616 NGDKQQVAHYL
+616 DGDKQQVAHYL

-638 KHINLK
+638 KHINLN

>member
-1 LASYFASTYVY
+1 M
-12 FYTTLSCQSDK
+12 
-23 SGESIVNKVNVKPQA
+23 NKINTKPQPV
-38 IRILIFG
+38 RILIFG

-56 LPEFAEKAKFKLF
+56 LPEFAEQAKFRLF

-81 HIRSFLPDVIVSA
+81 HIRSFSPDVIVSA

-102 SALDLPVV
+102 SALDLPVI

-128 VSRNIVLINFAE
+128 VARKIVLINFAE
-140 ASPVVPI
+140 ASPVVPV

-154 TIQEEIYTTPEQ
+154 TVQEEIYTTPEQ

-189 GLATQHGLPSFLLYS
+189 GLATQQGLPSFLLYS
-204 AESCRKTIV
+204 ADSCRQTII
-213 SAIQVVNQQIVSNQ
+213 SAIHIAKQQLATHQS
-227 GAALTNWLLKQ
+227 AALTNWLLKQ
-238 SKTPIFMTDK
+238 SKTPIFMADE

-256 QAARQELGVDN
+256 QAARDDLGVHNDH
-267 NNCSDLEN
+267 CSDLEN
-275 LIYSEEIMRPTD
+275 LIHSEEILRPTD
-287 GECCIQGVDWWF
+287 GECCIQGIDWWF
-299 HQDCVITQGKPLYIY
+299 HQDCVMTQGKPLYIY

-322 PEKVKPTSRHQLVFE
+322 AEKVKTSSRHPLVFK
-337 SSAIKKVMQQ
+337 SSAVEKVMQQ
-347 VRAFSSSPSNV
+347 VRAFSTSPSNV

-365 TGKELIARAV
+365 TGKELIARTV
-375 HETSPFS
+375 HDVSPFS

-400 GELFGHRDGAFT
+400 GELFGHSDGAFT

-423 EEAQDGVLFLD
+423 EEAQGGVLFLD

-447 LRFLQERHYRPIGS
+447 LRFLQERHYRPLGS
-461 NVEKPAYLKV
+461 NEEKPAYLKV
-471 ITASNKELKQLV
+471 VAASNKELKQLV
-483 VEGKFRADLFFRI
+483 VEGKFREDLFFRL

-502 IPPLRERPEDIS
+502 IPPLRDRPEDIS
-514 SIAIQKIS
+514 SIAKQKLS
-522 RFITSY
+522 RLITSY
-528 QSQFSV
+528 QSKFTV
-534 TEILSETLEILV
+534 EEILFEILDDLV
-546 SYSWPGNVRELENV
+546 GYSWPGNVRELENV
-560 LERVVASMQMA
+560 LERVIASIQMTEN
-571 DDLTK
+571 LSK
-576 IKEILRDISP
+576 LKEILREISP
-586 ELFLKTTFDIEQTLV
+586 ELFLETTFNTDQALV

-616 NGDKQQVAHYL
+616 DGDKQQVAHYL

>member
-1 LASYFASTYVY
+1 
-12 FYTTLSCQSDK
+12 
-23 SGESIVNKVNVKPQA
+23 VNKINTKPQPV
-38 IRILIFG
+38 RILIFG

-56 LPEFAEKAKFKLF
+56 LPEFAEQAKFKLF

-81 HIRSFLPDVIVSA
+81 HIRSFSPDVIVSA

-102 SALDLPVV
+102 SALDLPVI

-128 VSRNIVLINFAE
+128 VARKIVLINFAE
-140 ASPVVPI
+140 ASPVVPV

-154 TIQEEIYTTPEQ
+154 TVQEEIYTTPEQ

-189 GLATQHGLPSFLLYS
+189 GLATQQGFPSFLLYS
-204 AESCRKTIV
+204 ADSCRQTII
-213 SAIQVVNQQIVSNQ
+213 SAIHIAKQQLATHQS
-227 GAALTNWLLKQ
+227 AALTNWLLKQ
-238 SKTPIFMTDK
+238 SKTPIFMADE

-256 QAARQELGVDN
+256 QAARDDLGVHNDH
-267 NNCSDLEN
+267 CSDLEN
-275 LIYSEEIMRPTD
+275 LIHSEEILRPTD
-287 GECCIQGVDWWF
+287 GECCIQGIDWWF
-299 HQDCVITQGKPLYIY
+299 HQDCVMTQGKPLYIY

-322 PEKVKPTSRHQLVFE
+322 PEKVKASSRHQLVFK
-337 SSAIKKVMQQ
+337 SSAVEKVMQQ
-347 VRAFSSSPSNV
+347 ARAFSTSPSNV

-365 TGKELIARAV
+365 TGKELIARTV
-375 HETSPFS
+375 HDVSPFS

-400 GELFGHRDGAFT
+400 GELFGHSDGAFT

-423 EEAQDGVLFLD
+423 EEAQGGVLFLD

-447 LRFLQERHYRPIGS
+447 LRFLQERHYRPLGS
-461 NVEKPAYLKV
+461 NEEKPAYLKV
-471 ITASNKELKQLV
+471 VAASNKELKQLV
-483 VEGKFRADLFFRI
+483 VEGKFREDLFFRL

-502 IPPLRERPEDIS
+502 IPPLRDRPEDIS
-514 SIAIQKIS
+514 SIAKQKLS
-522 RFITSY
+522 RLITSY
-528 QSQFSV
+528 QSKFTV
-534 TEILSETLEILV
+534 EEILFEILDDLV
-546 SYSWPGNVRELENV
+546 GYSWPGNVRELENV
-560 LERVVASMQMA
+560 LERVIASIQMTGN
-571 DDLTK
+571 LSK
-576 IKEILRDISP
+576 LKEILREISP
-586 ELFLKTTFDIEQTLV
+586 ELFLETTFNTDQALV

-616 NGDKQQVAHYL
+616 DGDKQQVAHYL

-638 KHINLK
+638 KHINLN

>member
-1 LASYFASTYVY
+1 M
-12 FYTTLSCQSDK
+12 
-23 SGESIVNKVNVKPQA
+23 NKINTKPQPV
-38 IRILIFG
+38 RILIFG

-56 LPEFAEKAKFKLF
+56 LPEFAEQAKFKLF

-81 HIRSFLPDVIVSA
+81 HIRSFSPDVIVSA

-102 SALDLPVV
+102 SALDLPVI

-128 VSRNIVLINFAE
+128 VARKIVLINFAE
-140 ASPVVPI
+140 ASPVVPV

-154 TIQEEIYTTPEQ
+154 TVQEEIYTTPEQ

-189 GLATQHGLPSFLLYS
+189 GLATQQGFPSFLLYS
-204 AESCRKTIV
+204 ADSCRQTII
-213 SAIQVVNQQIVSNQ
+213 SAIHIAKQQLATHQS
-227 GAALTNWLLKQ
+227 AALTNWLLKQ
-238 SKTPIFMTDK
+238 SKTPIFMADE

-256 QAARQELGVDN
+256 QAARDDLGVHNDH
-267 NNCSDLEN
+267 CSDLEN
-275 LIYSEEIMRPTD
+275 LIHSEEILRPTD
-287 GECCIQGVDWWF
+287 GECCIQGIDWWF
-299 HQDCVITQGKPLYIY
+299 HQDCVMTQGKPLYIY

-322 PEKVKPTSRHQLVFE
+322 PEKVKASSRHQLVFK
-337 SSAIKKVMQQ
+337 SSAVEKVMQQ
-347 VRAFSSSPSNV
+347 VRAFSTSPSNV

-365 TGKELIARAV
+365 TGKELIARTV
-375 HETSPFS
+375 HDVSPFS

-400 GELFGHRDGAFT
+400 GELFGHSDGAFT

-423 EEAQDGVLFLD
+423 EEAQGGVLFLD

-447 LRFLQERHYRPIGS
+447 LRFLQERHYRPLGS
-461 NVEKPAYLKV
+461 NEEKPAYLKV
-471 ITASNKELKQLV
+471 VAASNKELKQLV
-483 VEGKFRADLFFRI
+483 VEGKFREDLFFRL

-502 IPPLRERPEDIS
+502 IPPLRDRPEDIS
-514 SIAIQKIS
+514 SIAKQKLS
-522 RFITSY
+522 RLITSY
-528 QSQFSV
+528 QSKFTV
-534 TEILSETLEILV
+534 EEILFEILDDLV
-546 SYSWPGNVRELENV
+546 GYSWPGNVRELENV
-560 LERVVASMQMA
+560 LERVIASIQMTGN
-571 DDLTK
+571 LSK
-576 IKEILRDISP
+576 LKEILREISP
-586 ELFLKTTFDIEQTLV
+586 ELFLETTFNTDQALV

-616 NGDKQQVAHYL
+616 DGDKQQVAHYL

-638 KHINLK
+638 KHINLN

>member
-1 LASYFASTYVY
+1 
-12 FYTTLSCQSDK
+12 
-23 SGESIVNKVNVKPQA
+23 
-38 IRILIFG
+38 
-45 HKEFSQ
+45 
-51 LMTSV
+51 MTSV
-56 LPEFAEKAKFKLF
+56 LPEFGEYAKFKLF

-81 HIRSFLPDVIVSA
+81 HIKSFLPDVIVSA
-94 GSNAAYLK
+94 GANAAYLK

-128 VSRNIVLINFAE
+128 VSRNIVLINFSE

-189 GLATQHGLPSFLLYS
+189 GLATQHSIPSFLLYS
-204 AESCRKTIV
+204 AESCRKTIAA
-213 SAIQVVNQQIVSNQ
+213 AIQIANEQLTTNQS
-227 GAALTNWLLKQ
+227 AALTNWLLKQ
-238 SKTPIFMTDK
+238 SKTPIFMTDE

-256 QAARQELGVDN
+256 HAARRDLGVDN
-267 NNCSDLEN
+267 DNCSDLEN
-275 LIYSEEIMRPTD
+275 LIHSEELMRPTD
-287 GECCIQGVDWWF
+287 GECRIQGIDWWF
-299 HQDCVITQGKPLYIY
+299 HQDCVMTQGQPLYIY

-322 PEKVKPTSRHQLVFE
+322 PAKVKSTSRHQLVFE
-337 SSAIKKVMQQ
+337 SSSVEKVMQQ
-347 VRAFSSSPSNV
+347 VKVFSSSPSNV

-375 HETSPFS
+375 HEASPFS

-447 LRFLQERHYRPIGS
+447 LRFLQERHYRPLGS
-461 NVEKPAYLKV
+461 NEEKLAYLKV
-471 ITASNKELKQLV
+471 VAASNKELKPLV
-483 VEGKFRADLFFRI
+483 LEGKFREDLFFRL

-502 IPPLRERPEDIS
+502 IPPLRDRPEDIS
-514 SIAIQKIS
+514 SIAEQKLS
-522 RFITSY
+522 RFIMSY
-528 QSQFSV
+528 QSQFTV
-534 TEILSETLEILV
+534 DEILSEILDILV

-560 LERVVASMQMA
+560 LERVIASTQMA
-571 DDLTK
+571 EDLTK
-576 IKEILRDISP
+576 IKHILREISP
-586 ELFLKTTFDIEQTLV
+586 ELFLDATFNSNQALV
-601 RTKELELVVDAMHKF
+601 RKKELELVIDAMHRF
-616 NGDKQQVAHYL
+616 DGDKQQVADYL

>member
-1 LASYFASTYVY
+1 
-12 FYTTLSCQSDK
+12 
-23 SGESIVNKVNVKPQA
+23 
-38 IRILIFG
+38 
-45 HKEFSQ
+45 
-51 LMTSV
+51 MTSV
-56 LPEFAEKAKFKLF
+56 LPEFGEYAKFKLF

-81 HIRSFLPDVIVSA
+81 HIKSFLPDVIVSA
-94 GSNAAYLK
+94 GANAAYLK

-128 VSRNIVLINFAE
+128 VSRNIVLINFSE

-189 GLATQHGLPSFLLYS
+189 GLATQHSIPSFLLYS
-204 AESCRKTIV
+204 AESCRKTIAA
-213 SAIQVVNQQIVSNQ
+213 AIQIANEQLTTNQS
-227 GAALTNWLLKQ
+227 AALTNWLLKQ
-238 SKTPIFMTDK
+238 SKTPIFMTDE

-256 QAARQELGVDN
+256 HAARRDLGVDN
-267 NNCSDLEN
+267 DNCSDLEN
-275 LIYSEEIMRPTD
+275 LIHSEELMRPTD
-287 GECCIQGVDWWF
+287 GECRIQGIDWWF
-299 HQDCVITQGKPLYIY
+299 HQDCVMTQGQPLYIY

-322 PEKVKPTSRHQLVFE
+322 PEKVKSTSRHQLVFE
-337 SSAIKKVMQQ
+337 SSSVEKVMQQ
-347 VRAFSSSPSNV
+347 VKVFSSSPSNV

-375 HETSPFS
+375 HEASPFS

-447 LRFLQERHYRPIGS
+447 LRFLQERHYRPLGS
-461 NVEKPAYLKV
+461 NEEKLAYLKV
-471 ITASNKELKQLV
+471 VAASNKELKPLV
-483 VEGKFRADLFFRI
+483 LEGKFREDLFFRL

-502 IPPLRERPEDIS
+502 IPPLRDRPEDIS
-514 SIAIQKIS
+514 SIAEQKLS
-522 RFITSY
+522 RFIMSY
-528 QSQFSV
+528 QSQFTV
-534 TEILSETLEILV
+534 DEILSEILDILV

-560 LERVVASMQMA
+560 LERVIASTQMA
-571 DDLTK
+571 EDLTK
-576 IKEILRDISP
+576 IKHILREISP
-586 ELFLKTTFDIEQTLV
+586 ELFLDATFNSNQALV
-601 RTKELELVVDAMHKF
+601 RKKELELVIDAMHRF
-616 NGDKQQVAHYL
+616 DGDKQQVADYL

>member
-1 LASYFASTYVY
+1 M
-12 FYTTLSCQSDK
+12 
-23 SGESIVNKVNVKPQA
+23 NKVNTKPQA

-56 LPEFAEKAKFKLF
+56 LPEFSEKATFKLF

-128 VSRNIVLINFAE
+128 VTRNIVLINFAE

-154 TIQEEIYTTPEQ
+154 TVQEEIYTTPEQ

-180 AYVGASLVC
+180 AFVGASLVC
-189 GLATQHGLPSFLLYS
+189 GLATQQGIPAFLLYS
-204 AESCRKTIV
+204 AESCRKTIA
-213 SAIQVVNQQIVSNQ
+213 SAIEIVNQQVFTNQ

-256 QAARQELGVDN
+256 QAARHELGVDN
-267 NNCSDLEN
+267 NNCSDLES

-287 GECCIQGVDWWF
+287 GECRIQGIDWWF
-299 HQDCVITQGKPLYIY
+299 HQDCVMTRGKPLYIY

-322 PEKVKPTSRHQLVFE
+322 PEKVKASSRHQLVFE
-337 SSAIKKVMQQ
+337 SSAIQKVMQQ
-347 VRAFSSSPSNV
+347 VRVFSSSPSNV

-375 HETSPFS
+375 HETGPFS
-382 EGNFVALNC
+382 DGNFVALNC

-447 LRFLQERHYRPIGS
+447 LRFLQERHYRPIGA
-461 NVEKPAYLKV
+461 NEEKPAYLKV
-471 ITASNKELKQLV
+471 VAASNKELKQLV
-483 VEGKFRADLFFRI
+483 VEGKFRADLFFRL

-514 SIAIQKIS
+514 SIAIQKLS

-560 LERVVASMQMA
+560 LERVIASTQIA

-576 IKEILRDISP
+576 IKRILRDISP
-586 ELFLKTTFDIEQTLV
+586 ELFSKTTFDIEQTLV

-616 NGDKQQVAHYL
+616 DGDKQRVAHYL